1 MALVTTK
8 EMFKQAYSGK
18 YSIGA
23 FNVDSVDIMQGVVDG
38 AVRAQSPVILA
49 VSGRML
55 DSIPFI
61 VQACKAAAQ
70 ENDVP
75 VALHLDHGKSVDL
88 CKRCV
93 DEGFTSVMIDAS
105 LYPFEENVRITK
117 EVVDYAHAHG
127 VVVESELGVVT
138 GKEEDIAVA
147 GKYGQF
153 TRPSD
158 VEEFVSRTGL
168 DSLAVSVGTA
178 HGAYK
183 YKEGEQPYLRFDI
196 LEEIAQK
203 LPYFPL
209 VLHGA
214 SSIPQKTLEVFNQ
227 YGGKLPRAIG
237 IPEDMLR
244 KASQMAVCK
253 INVASDLRICYF
265 GELRRQFALK
275 ADKWDAKEFFLPA
288 RNAVA
293 DLVYDRLVNV
303 MGSAGK
309 AHK

>member
-8 EMFKQAYSGK
+8 EMFKKAYAEK

-38 AVRAQSPVILA
+38 AVRAKSPVILA
-49 VSGRML
+49 VSGRMM
-55 DSIPFI
+55 DSVPYI
-61 VQACKAAAQ
+61 VQACKAAARD
-70 ENDVP
+70 NDIP
-75 VALHLDHGKSVDL
+75 IALHLDHGKSVEL

-93 DEGFTSVMIDAS
+93 DAGFTSVMIDAS
-105 LYPFEENVRITK
+105 LHPFEENVRLTR
-117 EVVDYAHAHG
+117 EVVEYAHDHG

-153 TRPSD
+153 TRPAD
-158 VEEFVSRTGL
+158 VEEFVSKTGL
-168 DSLAVSVGTA
+168 DSLAVSIGTA

-183 YKEGEQPYLRFDI
+183 YQEGETPYLRFDI
-196 LEEIAQK
+196 LEEIEQK
-203 LPYFPL
+203 LPGFPL

-214 SSIPQKTLEVFNQ
+214 SSIPKNTLDVFNE
-227 YGGKLPRAIG
+227 YGGKLPHAIG

-244 KASQMAVCK
+244 KASEKAVCK

-275 ADKWDAKEFFLPA
+275 PDKWDAREFLIPA

-303 MGSAGK
+303 MGSAEK
-309 AHK
+309 ATK

>member
-8 EMFKQAYSGK
+8 EMFDKAYAEG
-18 YSIGA
+18 YAVGA
-23 FNVDSVDIMQGVVDG
+23 FNVDSVDIMQGVIDG

-55 DSIPFI
+55 DDVPYI
-61 VQACKAAAQ
+61 VQACKLAAHDNAI
-70 ENDVP
+70 P
-75 VALHLDHGKSVDL
+75 VALHLDHGKSVKL

-93 DEGFTSVMIDAS
+93 DAGFTSVMIDAS
-105 LYPFEENVRITK
+105 LYDFDTNVRLTR
-117 EVVDYAHAHG
+117 EVVDYAHSCG
-127 VVVESELGVVT
+127 VVVESELGVVS
-138 GKEEDIAVA
+138 GKEEDIVVA

-158 VEEFVSRTGL
+158 VVEFVSSTGL
-168 DSLAVSVGTA
+168 DSLAIAIGTC

-183 YKEGEQPYLRFDI
+183 YKAGEQPYLRFDI
-196 LEEIAQK
+196 LDEIADK
-203 LPYFPL
+203 LPNFPL

-214 SSIPQKTLEVFNQ
+214 SSIPKERLDIFNC
-227 YGGKLPRAIG
+227 YGGKLPQAIG

-244 KASQMAVCK
+244 QAAAKAVCK

-275 ADKWDAKEFFLPA
+275 PNKWDAKEFFLPA
-288 RNAVA
+288 RQAVA
-293 DLVYDRLVNV
+293 DLVDDRLVNV
-303 MGSAGK
+303 MGSANK
-309 AHK
+309 A